1 MRVCFF
7 ESLAA
12 DLKPKE
18 RNLKNLLVCLLKN
31 ELVSTFDVS
40 ELKWLRMLISDAEKM
55 NFIVEK
61 NENYPYHRFA
71 LTETGIK
78 FINDH
83 TCARSW

>member
-55 NFIVEK
+55 NFNILNHLALHIV
-61 NENYPYHRFA
+61 
-71 LTETGIK
+71 TGK
-78 FINDH
+78 P
-83 TCARSW
+83 SK